1 MIEIKNLQVKYDDF
15 IAIDNI
21 SLNVEEGEFFTL
33 LGPSGCGKTTAL
45 RAIAGFL
52 NPSEGEININ
62 GKNII
67 PIPVEK
73 RELGMIFQSY
83 ALFPTM
89 TVYDNIAYGLKIDK
103 QSKAQIGQRVKELS
117 KLVELNENQ
126 LVKNV
131 SDLSGGQQQRVAIAR
146 ALAKKP
152 KIVLLDEPLSNLDAK
167 LRKQLRAELKNIQRE
182 TGMTAI
188 YVTHDQD
195 EALEISDHIA
205 VFNKGKIEQVGTPKE
220 IYDKSATEFVCTFIG
235 EANFLEKTFI
245 EYLNEKS
252 SKKKFDVNGRHYI
265 REEKIKLSSDSD
277 QTAIPVAVRILNNYF
292 YGTHTTYVCEAL
304 NTTLKLM
311 VKEDGTTRID
321 DQKELTIY
329 INPLD
334 ILEYGGE

>member
-152 KIVLLDEPLSNLDAK
+152 KIVLLDEPLSNLDSK
-167 LRKQLRAELKNIQRE
+167 LRIQTRSEIMSLYRRLK
-182 TGMTAI
+182 TTTV
-188 YVTHDQD
+188 YVTHDQV
-195 EALEISDHIA
+195 EAMTMATKIVVLKKGEIQQIGS
-205 VFNKGKIEQVGTPKE
+205 PSE
-220 IYDKSATEFVCTFIG
+220 IYSKPKNKFVAEFIGSPQMNFIKCKLNKEFVYLGIRPEDC
-235 EANFLEKTFI
+235 FLSDDNNVYYSEK
-245 EYLNEKS
+245 Y
-252 SKKKFDVNGRHYI
+252 KFFMQGVN
-265 REEKIKLSSDSD
+265 
-277 QTAIPVAVRILNNYF
+277 T
-292 YGTHTTYVCEAL
+292 
-304 NTTLKLM
+304 
-311 VKEDGTTRID
+311 
-321 DQKELTIY
+321 
-329 INPLD
+329 
-334 ILEYGGE
+334 